1 MVMRK
6 KNNNTIPIAKADMVE
21 TSIVTRLEQAA
32 SEVVA
37 LDDEV
42 LILIWE
48 IYLVALVASEVVAA
62 VQEIEFA
69 KAMIS
74 NNLLP

>member
-1 MVMRK
+1 MHK
-6 KNNNTIPIAKADMVE
+6 KNNNTIPIAKVDTVVI
-21 TSIVTRLEQAA
+21 SIATHQVLVV
-32 SEVVA
+32 SEVVD

-48 IYLVALVASEVVAA
+48 IYLDDLVASEEVEA

-74 NNLLP
+74 NNRLL